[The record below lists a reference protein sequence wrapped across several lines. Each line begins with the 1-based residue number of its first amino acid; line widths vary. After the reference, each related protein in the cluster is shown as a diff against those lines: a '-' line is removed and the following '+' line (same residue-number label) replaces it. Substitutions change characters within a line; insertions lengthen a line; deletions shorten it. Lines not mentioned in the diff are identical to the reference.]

1 NFSAENGYIKI
12 ADSNLSSEKNK
23 LFLISKDKQIF
34 NNTSLLSGGDLILNT
49 ISNKGDVEINQD
61 GGLFSSPIKSN
72 NGNVIIDSK
81 GMLNITTK
89 DLNKF
94 VDISGEKIEISSSN
108 NMKLDGINVYSNGNL
123 SLHADKDRQSKT

>member
-1 NFSAENGYIKI
+1 
-12 ADSNLSSEKNK
+12 
-23 LFLISKDKQIF
+23 
-34 NNTSLLSGGDLILNT
+34 
-49 ISNKGDVEINQD
+49 

-123 SLHADKDRQSKT
+123 SLHADKDIYLNTVLPNSWTGGGFGSEIIR